1 MKNVY
6 FKILKISLSLMF
18 FFTFWIGAN
27 YLTNIFLGEEKFVLH
42 KILSA
47 LLMAIIFT
55 YFTDC
60 GAIFGKM
67 STKKNKKIGY

>member
-1 MKNVY
+1 MKNLY
-6 FKILKISLSLMF
+6 FKVFRILLSLTF

-27 YLTNIFLGEEKFVLH
+27 YLTSIFTGEEPFYLK
-42 KILSA
+42 KIGYA
-47 LLMAIIFT
+47 LFMAIVFT

-67 STKKNKKIGY
+67 VIKKK